1 MSITALE
8 TVLEDVARRAKGDV
22 NVSLPGVVVSYDAA
36 SQTATIQPVIR
47 QGYLEEDDDDLDDK
61 VWWERIP
68 AIPKVPVAHWR
79 VGGFAIHAPLAPGD
93 FVTLVVSD
101 RSIDEFMSTGSR
113 DNTPQDTRRFDWTDA
128 VALPMPPAPT
138 PIADLDAENMHV
150 GNASARLR
158 FTPAGKISIEAGGE
172 ELIALVKE
180 LLGICQGAVTGLGVL
195 AFNDPASIA
204 ALTALDVKLDAMKA
218 P

>member
-1 MSITALE
+1 MGITSLE
-8 TVLEDVARRAKGDV
+8 SVLEDVARRAKGDV

-36 SQTATIQPVIR
+36 SQTATIQPVVR

-61 VWWERIP
+61 VWWEKIP
-68 AIPKVPVAHWR
+68 AIPRVPVAHWR
-79 VGGFAIHAPLAPGD
+79 AGGFAIHAPLLPGD

-128 VALPMPPAPT
+128 VALPMPPAPS
-138 PIADLDAENMHV
+138 PIGDLDANNMHV
-150 GNASARLR
+150 GNAAARLR
-158 FTPAGKISIEAGGE
+158 FTPAGQIAIEAGGQ
-172 ELIALVKE
+172 ELIALVQE
-180 LLGICQGAVTGLGVL
+180 LLGICQGAITGMGVK
-195 AFNDPASIA
+195 AFNDPASIS
-204 ALTALDVKLDAMKA
+204 ALLALNVKLLAMKA